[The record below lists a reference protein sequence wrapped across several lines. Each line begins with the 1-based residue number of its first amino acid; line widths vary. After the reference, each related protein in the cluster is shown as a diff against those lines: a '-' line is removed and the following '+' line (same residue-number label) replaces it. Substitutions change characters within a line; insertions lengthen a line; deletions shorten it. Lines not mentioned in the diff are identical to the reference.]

1 MEVVMDT
8 STVTRLFGYVG
19 SLLLLSLSVVPA
31 VHAMPDIQH
40 WVTDNG
46 VRVYFVPAPELPM
59 IDVTVTFAAGS
70 VRDADHPGLANMTN
84 TLLDMGAAGLTAD
97 EMAMR
102 IESLGAEL
110 STAVAREM
118 AMVSLRSL
126 SDKAHLDPALAIL
139 ADVIARPNFDAKDF
153 ERERQRKLVGI
164 RRSEQSPSAVAG
176 YRFFYSVFGEHPY
189 AHRVSGT
196 EDAVKALKLDW
207 VKTFYKH
214 YYVAHNAVVSIVGD
228 LDRKA
233 AEALVQQ
240 ITGALPKGSRAA
252 ALPPVKPLEAAN
264 EQRIAHPSTQT
275 HVRMGAPGMRRGD
288 PDYFPLY
295 VGNHVLG
302 GGGLVSRLHEEVREQ
317 RGLSYSVNSYFSPM
331 EQNGPYLLS
340 LQTRN
345 DQVDEA
351 LAVMRKTLQDF
362 VDKGPTEKE
371 LVASKKNITGGFPLR
386 ISSNSG
392 IISHLNV
399 IGFYDLPLDY
409 LDTFNDKVMAVTQ
422 QQIVDAYQRRVSP
435 ETMVTVIVGGES

>member
-1 MEVVMDT
+1 MDT
-8 STVTRLFGYVG
+8 SMVKRWCSYIGA
-19 SLLLLSLSVVPA
+19 LLLLSLSVVPA
-31 VHAMPDIQH
+31 VHAMSPIQH

-59 IDVTVTFAAGS
+59 VDVMVTFAAGS
-70 VRDADHPGLANMTN
+70 VRDGDHPGLASMTS

-97 EMAMR
+97 ELAER

-110 STAVAREM
+110 STSAAREM
-118 AMVSLRSL
+118 ATVSLRSL
-126 SDKAHLDPALAIL
+126 SDSAHLDPALVLL
-139 ADVIARPNFDAKDF
+139 ADVLARPNFDAKDF
-153 ERERQRKLVGI
+153 ERERQRKLVGL
-164 RRSEQSPSAVAG
+164 RRVEQSPSAIAG
-176 YRFFYSVFGEHPY
+176 YRYYAAVFGEHPY
-189 AHRVSGT
+189 AHRPSGT
-196 EDAVKALKLDW
+196 EDSVKALELDW
-207 VKTFYKH
+207 VTSFYKR
-214 YYVAHNAVVSIVGD
+214 YYVSHNAVISIVGD

-240 ITGALPKGSRAA
+240 ITGKLPEGSRAA
-252 ALPPVKPLEAAN
+252 ALPPVKSLESAN
-264 EQRIAHPSTQT
+264 EVRISHPSTQT
-275 HVRMGAPGMRRGD
+275 HVRMGAPGMHRGD

-331 EQNGPYLLS
+331 EQDGPYRLS

-345 DQVDEA
+345 DQLDEA
-351 LAVMRKTLQDF
+351 LAVMRDTLQDF

-392 IISHLNV
+392 IIAHLNM
-399 IGFYDLPLDY
+399 IGFYDMPLDY
-409 LDTFNDKVMAVTQ
+409 LDTFNDYVMAVSRE
-422 QQIVDAYQRRVSP
+422 QIIDAYQRRVSP
-435 ETMVTVIVGGES
+435 DTMVTIIVGGES